1 MKTVDIK
8 GKPYVMV
15 NERITF
21 FRENFKDH
29 KLLTEMIA
37 NENGICLFRAV
48 VMNEKNEM
56 IATGHAREDVTDG
69 FINKTSYIE
78 NCETSAIGRCL
89 ACLGIG
95 IDNSIASAEEVA
107 NAIKQQNKPKAPT
120 KDETIKG
127 LSYQQKLNEIDATYE
142 EGKISH
148 EDVAHE
154 MKCEWVDLYNV
165 TEKVKQDAIIK
176 FLETKTI

>member
-21 FRENFKDH
+21 FRDTFKDH
-29 KLLTEMIA
+29 KLITEMLS
-37 NENGICLFRAV
+37 NDKGICIFRAIV
-48 VMNEKNEM
+48 LNEKNEM

-95 IDNSIASAEEVA
+95 IDNSIASAEDVA

-120 KDETIKG
+120 KDEKWKSFLENEQEIYSDNG
-127 LSYQQKLNEIDATYE
+127 LSFYDTIVDMGYSTETLKAVKDEDEKA
-142 EGKISH
+142 KIY
-148 EDVAHE
+148 A
-154 MKCEWVDLYNV
+154 DL
-165 TEKVKQDAIIK
+165 TAILDKSKEK
-176 FLETKTI
+176 